1 MIGSHREGDRVITL
15 EPGLVV
21 AGKFELVR
29 PLARG
34 GMGAVWV
41 ARHLQLGMP
50 VAVKFIDVAAAAAPD
65 ARSRFER
72 EARAAVRI
80 QSPHVVG
87 ILDHGVDGET
97 PYIAMELLEGE
108 DLGRRLKRLGRLPPA
123 VAAGLLDQIASGLQ
137 RAHEAGIVHR
147 DLKPANIFLVLDD
160 GEDLVK
166 ILDFGI
172 AKWFRDGEGAS
183 VTRTGELVGSPDYM
197 SPEQVRG
204 SRDVGPQADLW
215 SLGVIFFRAVTG
227 KVPFKG
233 ETVGD
238 LLVRICG
245 DPIPLPSRIAPDL
258 PPPIDAF
265 FARALARD
273 RAQRFR
279 SAIEMAAAF
288 RAALREAVGAPD
300 ASWGAVDPQLAG
312 SLDPRA
318 SPWGDIR
325 PAGEGTASA
334 GQDPGAAF
342 LPDPGAG
349 QDPRFALKWSVAE
362 EAPGERPPVSSPGPV
377 GSVRA
382 GLAAGAPVRVV
393 AGPARKRSLPWDLV
407 AACVVL
413 LLLVGIA
420 AWMQT
425 SRTSGSLTGVQPAA
439 AVQDQGP
446 APAVVAPPPVSEAE
460 RHERAIGER
469 AEDAGVARMPELPPA
484 PQSKPRGYL
493 TVFCTPTC
501 EIYVNGAY
509 AGKSPIFRR
518 SATVGKYRL
527 TLYVPPSA
535 KAKADT
541 LVTVA
546 EGLETTYVWP
556 LQTKAR
562 MK

>member
-1 MIGSHREGDRVITL
+1 MIGSQREGDRVIAL

-21 AGKFELVR
+21 AGKFQLVR

-41 ARHLQLGMP
+41 ARHLQLGMLI
-50 VAVKFIDVAAAAAPD
+50 AVKFIDAAAAAAPE

-72 EARAAVRI
+72 EAQAAVRI

-97 PYIAMELLEGE
+97 PYIAMDLLEGE
-108 DLGRRLKRLGRLPPA
+108 DLGRRLKRLGRLPPV
-123 VAAGLLDQIASGLQ
+123 VAAGLLDQIAMGLQ

-147 DLKPANIFLVLDD
+147 DLKPANIFLAVDD

-238 LLVRICG
+238 LLVRICS

-258 PPPIDAF
+258 TPQIDAF

-288 RAALREAVGAPD
+288 RAAIREA
-300 ASWGAVDPQLAG
+300 AG
-312 SLDPRA
+312 P
-318 SPWGDIR
+318 PGDWATI
-325 PAGEGTASA
+325 A

-342 LPDPGAG
+342 LPAPGAG
-349 QDPRFALKWSVAE
+349 QDARFALKWSVVGE
-362 EAPGERPPVSSPGPV
+362 TPGDRPPVSSPGAA
-377 GSVRA
+377 GSVRT
-382 GLAAGAPVRVV
+382 GIGAGAPVRVV
-393 AGPARKRSLPWDLV
+393 AGPAGKRSFPWDLV
-407 AACVVL
+407 MAGVAL
-413 LLLVGIA
+413 LLIVGIA
-420 AWMQT
+420 AWIQA
-425 SRTSGSLTGVQPAA
+425 SRTSGSPTDVQPAA
-439 AVQDQGP
+439 AAQEQRTP
-446 APAVVAPPPVSEAE
+446 PAVVAPPPPVSEADRPE
-460 RHERAIGER
+460 RTIGEPL
-469 AEDAGVARMPELPPA
+469 ADAGAARLTDPGVAQLDDPGVARMAELPPA
-484 PQSKPRGYL
+484 PHRKPRGYL
-493 TVFCTPTC
+493 TVFCTPVC
-501 EIYVNGAY
+501 EIYVNGMHS
-509 AGKSPIFRR
+509 GKSPIFRR

-527 TLYVPPSA
+527 VLYQPPSTTA
-535 KAKADT
+535 IADT
-541 LVTVA
+541 QVTVV

-556 LQTKAR
+556 QQTKTR